1 MKAEWVTWK
10 DMGSRNYGTKLAM
23 ISGPGSR
30 GCTQVLGFFWFVC
43 LFGFVAH
50 TVIPGIVLLK
60 KNKQQQMR

>member
-30 GCTQVLGFFWFVC
+30 GCTQVLGFFLVC
-43 LFGFVAH
+43 LFIWFCGPHSDTWNSAS
-50 TVIPGIVLLK
+50 
-60 KNKQQQMR
+60 